1 MKWGKAAAAIAA
13 VSCGVLAGS
22 MLTSFANS
30 IPSAGQPGSA
40 EDPVVTKSYVDE
52 QIQKALTGQASGQ
65 ASTME
70 QTINTLKTQVAA
82 LEAALKQVKESKPSS
97 SVPFTVVTLKPGQTL
112 LGGMGTE
119 FIVRAGKA
127 NIHSGTENG
136 IPDLTDGVDLKNGA
150 QAPKDHLL
158 LIPREGRGLKVDP
171 AMKSDAVITVK
182 GSYIQL
188 DADGNAVVPASP

>member
-1 MKWGKAAAAIAA
+1 MKWGKAVTAVAA
-13 VSCGVLAGS
+13 VSCGVFVGS

-30 IPSAGQPGSA
+30 IPPAGQPGSS

-52 QIQKALTGQASGQ
+52 QIQKALTGETSGQ
-65 ASTME
+65 AGVME

-82 LEAALKQVKESKPSS
+82 LEAALRKVQENKPSS

-127 NIHSGTENG
+127 YIHSGTENG
-136 IPDLTDGVDLKNGA
+136 IPDLTDGIDLKNGA
-150 QAPKDHLL
+150 SAPKDHLL
-158 LIPREGRGLKVDP
+158 LIPREGRGLKV
-171 AMKSDAVITVK
+171 AAETKGDAVITVK
-182 GSYIQL
+182 GSYIHI
-188 DADGNAVVPASP
+188 DAQGNAIVPASP